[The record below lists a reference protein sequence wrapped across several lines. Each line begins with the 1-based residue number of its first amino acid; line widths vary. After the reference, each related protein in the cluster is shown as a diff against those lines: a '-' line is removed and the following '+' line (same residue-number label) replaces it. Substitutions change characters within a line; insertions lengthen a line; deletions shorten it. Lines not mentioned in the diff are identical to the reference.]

1 MTTTTL
7 KRFLGSSITK
17 KQVMSI
23 TGLSLCLFLVG
34 HLIGNCLIY
43 VGPEAFNTYGHTLIT
58 NPLIYVA
65 EAGLAAMF
73 LIHILLAMKL
83 TMENKAARPI
93 NYYMKKSSGRGETFA
108 SNTMPYTGLI
118 VLVFLVLH
126 LLHFKFGPQY
136 TVVHSGVEMRDL
148 YKMVV
153 EYFSHIGNVAW
164 YIFAMIALGIH
175 VSHGFWSAFQ
185 SFGINHQ
192 KYNCTLRCISKLY
205 AVFITVGFAALPIYC
220 YLQGAN

>member
-7 KRFLGSSITK
+7 KRYLGSSITK
-17 KQVMSI
+17 KQLMAI
-23 TGLSLCLFLVG
+23 TGLSLCLFLLG

-73 LIHILLAMKL
+73 LIHIVLAIKL
-83 TMENKAARPI
+83 TMENKAARPV

-118 VLVFLVLH
+118 ILIFLV
-126 LLHFKFGPQY
+126 
-136 TVVHSGVEMRDL
+136 
-148 YKMVV
+148 
-153 EYFSHIGNVAW
+153 
-164 YIFAMIALGIH
+164 
-175 VSHGFWSAFQ
+175 
-185 SFGINHQ
+185 
-192 KYNCTLRCISKLY
+192 
-205 AVFITVGFAALPIYC
+205 
-220 YLQGAN
+220 